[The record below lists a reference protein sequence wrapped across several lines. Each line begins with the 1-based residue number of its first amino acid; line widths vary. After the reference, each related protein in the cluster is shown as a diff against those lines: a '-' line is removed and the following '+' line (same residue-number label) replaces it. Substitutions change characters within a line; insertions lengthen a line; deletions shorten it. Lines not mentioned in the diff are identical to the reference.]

1 MDGTAAAGG
10 GPTTPGLHR
19 GASSGVAGIGG
30 GNERTSIYSAT
41 GILGSDRNSFYAKQ
55 GFGGVGGD
63 AASVRSGLLGHG
75 RADSV
80 TGSIG
85 GGLGV
90 PASGTSPLASPREV
104 SESESEAGSGDEKGV
119 ETETEKEKE
128 G

>member
-1 MDGTAAAGG
+1 MDGTAGG

-19 GASSGVAGIGG
+19 GASSGVAGISGA
-30 GNERTSIYSAT
+30 NERTSIYSAT
-41 GILGSDRNSFYAKQ
+41 GIMGSDRNSFYAKQ
-55 GFGGVGGD
+55 GFVGGD
-63 AASVRSGLLGHG
+63 GASVRSGLLGHG

-104 SESESEAGSGDEKGV
+104 SESESEGAVGDEKGFEH
-119 ETETEKEKE
+119 ETETQKE